1 MSLSESLL
9 AGQVPIAVEGSIQ
22 GRFLSPAYYDE
33 KKAGF
38 RKYDPSLWRDTLSLR
53 VSPFMTVP
61 CVALVIF
68 TFALTVVSKLI
79 PAIMAVCSLGP
90 QVHTFLGGALAFI
103 MVFRTNTAYSRWWEA
118 RLLWGTVDNT
128 IRSVVARAPAMLKNE
143 AIYQQLI
150 TEFVAYAVLL
160 KNLLRGGQRTP
171 PEEVGAM
178 LPYATIVKFSEAV
191 NPPLAAIQALSLTV
205 RNGMKTEMPADA
217 IVANA
222 TFLQLSTALDSLA
235 STVGACER
243 VRNTPTP
250 FGYVVALRGFLL
262 LWLFTMP
269 FTLVGAY
276 GFAAVPAMALVSFLF
291 LNLETMAMQIEQPF
305 GDGADDLPLEEY
317 VLGIEQVCL
326 DFFKRSPFRA

>member
-1 MSLSESLL
+1 M
-9 AGQVPIAVEGSIQ
+9 
-22 GRFLSPAYYDE
+22 
-33 KKAGF
+33 
-38 RKYDPSLWRDTLSLR
+38 
-53 VSPFMTVP
+53 
-61 CVALVIF
+61 
-68 TFALTVVSKLI
+68 
-79 PAIMAVCSLGP
+79 P
-90 QVHTFLGGALAFI
+90 Q
-103 MVFRTNTAYSRWWEA
+103 A

-178 LPYATIVKFSEAV
+178 LPYATIVKLSEAV

-235 STVGACER
+235 STVGCAR
-243 VRNTPTP
+243 HGRAMNGRP
-250 FGYVVALRGFLL
+250 YLA
-262 LWLFTMP
+262 MP
-269 FTLVGAY
+269 A
-276 GFAAVPAMALVSFLF
+276 SFPGLC
-291 LNLETMAMQIEQPF
+291 TSMYMCMHMP
-305 GDGADDLPLEEY
+305 
-317 VLGIEQVCL
+317 
-326 DFFKRSPFRA
+326 